1 MVDFKKSNLD
11 ADQRLD
17 SYQSLMF
24 LINSVVNNVNTA
36 ELVKVIAVDEAKKEI
51 DVIPIVAKPDSE
63 GQRIEPAPIYGIKY
77 IEWQYGTNAIIA
89 TPVVN
94 DIGLLVVCTKDVSS
108 IESGL
113 VGSYRRYNLADGIY
127 FGGLCGF
134 NQTPTQF
141 IKFDENGIEITSPTA
156 IAVNAPQATVTTT
169 GDTTI
174 TAGGNATITATG
186 NATITGNAVAIT
198 GSTVA
203 ISGSAVS
210 LGSGSTQK
218 AVALDGDPVYSG
230 TKLVGNIQAS
240 STEVVA
246 N

>member
-63 GQRIEPAPIYGIKY
+63 GQRIEPAPIYGVKY

-134 NQTPTQF
+134 NATPTQF
-141 IKFDENGIEITSPTA
+141 IKFDENGIEVTSPTA
-156 IAVNAPQATVTTT
+156 LTVNAPIMTVNAETSATVMT
-169 GDTTI
+169 GE
-174 TAGGNATITATG
+174 ATVTATG
-186 NATITGNAVAIT
+186 NVAISGSNVAIT
-198 GSTVA
+198 GS
-203 ISGSAVS
+203 AVS
-210 LGSGSTQK
+210 IGSGSGGK
-218 AVALDGDPVYSG
+218 AVVLDGDPVYNGQQQQIG
-230 TKLVGNIQAS
+230 TVKAT
-240 STEVVA
+240 STAVTA

>member
-1 MVDFKKSNLD
+1 MVDFKKSNLV

-17 SYQSLMF
+17 GYQSLLF
-24 LINSVVNNVNTA
+24 LINSVVNNINTA
-36 ELVKVIAVDEAKKEI
+36 ELVRVIAVDEEKKQI

-63 GQRIEPAPIYGIKY
+63 GQKIEPSPIYGIKY

-89 TPVVN
+89 TPVIN
-94 DIGLLVVCTKDVSS
+94 DIGLMVVCTKDVSS

-156 IAVNAPQATVTTT
+156 LTVNAQTMTVNAQKSATV
-169 GDTTI
+169 I
-174 TAGGNATITATG
+174 AGETATI
-186 NATITGNAVAIT
+186 
-198 GSTVA
+198 
-203 ISGSAVS
+203 SAQSVV
-210 LGSGSTQK
+210 LGSSSGDMK
-218 AVALDGDPVYSG
+218 AIVLDGDPVYNGSQQQIG
-230 TKLVGNIQAS
+230 TVKAT
-240 STEVVA
+240 STSVTA

>member
-1 MVDFKKSNLD
+1 MVDFKKSNLV

-17 SYQSLMF
+17 GYQSLLF
-24 LINSVVNNVNTA
+24 LINSVVNNINTA
-36 ELVKVIAVDEAKKEI
+36 ELVRVIAVDEEKKQI

-94 DIGLLVVCTKDVSS
+94 DVGLLVVCTKDISS
-108 IESGL
+108 IDSGL

-134 NQTPTQF
+134 NATPTQF
-141 IKFDENGIEITSPTA
+141 IKFDENGIEVTSPTA
-156 IAVNAPQATVTTT
+156 LTVNAQTMTVNAQKSATV
-169 GDTTI
+169 I
-174 TAGGNATITATG
+174 AGETATI
-186 NATITGNAVAIT
+186 
-198 GSTVA
+198 
-203 ISGSAVS
+203 SAQSVV
-210 LGSGSTQK
+210 LGSSSVDMK
-218 AVALDGDPVYSG
+218 AIVLDGDPVYNGSQQQIG
-230 TKLVGNIQAS
+230 TVRAT
-240 STEVVA
+240 STSVTA

>member
-36 ELVKVIAVDEAKKEI
+36 ELVKVIAVDESKKEI

-134 NQTPTQF
+134 NATPTQY

-174 TAGGNATITATG
+174 TAGGNATITG
-186 NATITGNAVAIT
+186 NAIAIT

-230 TKLVGNIQAS
+230 TKLVGNVQAS

>member
-17 SYQSLMF
+17 SYQSLLF

-94 DIGLLVVCTKDVSS
+94 DIGLLVVCTKDISS
-108 IESGL
+108 IDSGL

-134 NQTPTQF
+134 NATPTQF
-141 IKFDENGIEITSPTA
+141 IKFDENGIEVTSPTA
-156 IAVNAPQATVTTT
+156 LTVNAPIMTVNAETSATVMT
-169 GDTTI
+169 GE
-174 TAGGNATITATG
+174 ATVTATG
-186 NATITGNAVAIT
+186 N
-198 GSTVA
+198 VA
-203 ISGSAVS
+203 ISGSNVSITGSAVS
-210 LGSGSTQK
+210 IGSGSGGK
-218 AVALDGDPVYSG
+218 AVVLDGDPVYNGQQQQIG
-230 TKLVGNIQAS
+230 TVKAT
-240 STEVVA
+240 STVVTA

>member
-1 MVDFKKSNLD
+1 MEFKRSNLD
-11 ADQRLD
+11 SETMVD
-17 SYQSLMF
+17 SYQSF
-24 LINSVVNNVNTA
+24 LFMVEQIVNKVNTA

-134 NQTPTQF
+134 NATPTQF
-141 IKFDENGIEITSPTA
+141 IKFDENGIEVTSPTA
-156 IAVNAPQATVTTT
+156 LTVNAPTMTVNAQTSATVV
-169 GDTTI
+169 
-174 TAGGNATITATG
+174 AGETATI
-186 NATITGNAVAIT
+186 
-198 GSTVA
+198 
-203 ISGSAVS
+203 SAQSVV
-210 LGSGSTQK
+210 LGSSGGAMK
-218 AVALDGDPVYSG
+218 PVALDGDVVLNGQQQVIG
-230 TKLVGNIQAS
+230 TIKSS
-240 STEVVA
+240 STAVA
-246 N
+246 AN

>member
-1 MVDFKKSNLD
+1 MVDFKKSNLL

-17 SYQSLMF
+17 GYQSLLF
-24 LINSVVNNVNTA
+24 LINSVVNNINTA
-36 ELVKVIAVDEAKKEI
+36 ELVRVIAVDEEKKQI

-63 GQRIEPAPIYGIKY
+63 GQKIEPSPIYGIKY

-89 TPVVN
+89 TPVIN

-156 IAVNAPQATVTTT
+156 LTVNTQTMTVNAQKSATV
-169 GDTTI
+169 I
-174 TAGGNATITATG
+174 AGETATI
-186 NATITGNAVAIT
+186 
-198 GSTVA
+198 
-203 ISGSAVS
+203 SAQSVV
-210 LGSGSTQK
+210 LGSSNGDMK
-218 AVALDGDPVYSG
+218 AIVLDGDPVYNGSQQQIG
-230 TKLVGNIQAS
+230 TVRAT
-240 STEVVA
+240 STSVTA

>member
-36 ELVKVIAVDEAKKEI
+36 ELVKVIAVDESKKEI

-63 GQRIEPAPIYGIKY
+63 GQRIDPAPIYGIKY

-94 DIGLLVVCTKDVSS
+94 DVGLLVVCTKDISS
-108 IESGL
+108 IDSGL

-134 NQTPTQF
+134 NATPAQF

-156 IAVNAPQATVTTT
+156 LTVNAPIMTVNAETSATVMT
-169 GDTTI
+169 GE
-174 TAGGNATITATG
+174 ATVTATG
-186 NATITGNAVAIT
+186 N
-198 GSTVA
+198 VA
-203 ISGSAVS
+203 ISGSNVSITGSAVS
-210 LGSGSTQK
+210 IGSGSGGK
-218 AVALDGDPVYSG
+218 AIALDGDKVYSG
-230 TKLVGNIQAS
+230 ATEIGTVKAT
-240 STEVVA
+240 STVVTA

>member
-1 MVDFKKSNLD
+1 MVDFKKSNLV

-17 SYQSLMF
+17 GYQSLLF
-24 LINSVVNNVNTA
+24 LINSVVNNINTA
-36 ELVKVIAVDEAKKEI
+36 ELVRVIAVDEEKKQI

-63 GQRIEPAPIYGIKY
+63 GQKIEPSPIYGIKY

-89 TPVVN
+89 TPVIN
-94 DIGLLVVCTKDVSS
+94 DIGLMVVCTKDVSS

-156 IAVNAPQATVTTT
+156 LTVNAQNMTVNAQKSATV
-169 GDTTI
+169 I
-174 TAGGNATITATG
+174 AGETATI
-186 NATITGNAVAIT
+186 
-198 GSTVA
+198 
-203 ISGSAVS
+203 SAQSVV
-210 LGSGSTQK
+210 LGSSSGDMK
-218 AVALDGDPVYSG
+218 AIVLDGDPVYNGSQQQIG
-230 TKLVGNIQAS
+230 TVRAT
-240 STEVVA
+240 STSVTA

>member
-17 SYQSLMF
+17 SYQSLLF

-89 TPVVN
+89 TPVIN
-94 DIGLLVVCTKDVSS
+94 DIGLLVVCTKDISS
-108 IESGL
+108 IDSGL

-134 NQTPTQF
+134 NATPTQF
-141 IKFDENGIEITSPTA
+141 IKFDENGIEVTSPTA
-156 IAVNAPQATVTTT
+156 LTINTPIATVNAQTSATIIAGETA
-169 GDTTI
+169 TI
-174 TAGGNATITATG
+174 TAGQTATI
-186 NATITGNAVAIT
+186 
-198 GSTVA
+198 
-203 ISGSAVS
+203 SAQSVV
-210 LGSGSTQK
+210 LGSSGGTMK
-218 AVALDGDPVYSG
+218 PIALDGDVVLNGQQQVIG
-230 TKLVGNIQAS
+230 TIKSS
-240 STEVVA
+240 STAVTA

>member
-1 MVDFKKSNLD
+1 MVDFKKSNLV

-17 SYQSLMF
+17 GYQSLLF
-24 LINSVVNNVNTA
+24 LINSVVNNINTA
-36 ELVKVIAVDEAKKEI
+36 ELVRVIAVDEAKKEI

-94 DIGLLVVCTKDVSS
+94 DIGLLVVCTKDISS
-108 IESGL
+108 IDSGL

-134 NQTPTQF
+134 NATPTQF
-141 IKFDENGIEITSPTA
+141 IKFDENGIEVTSPTELT
-156 IAVNAPQATVTTT
+156 VNAPIMTVNAETSATVMT
-169 GDTTI
+169 GE
-174 TAGGNATITATG
+174 ATVTATG
-186 NATITGNAVAIT
+186 N
-198 GSTVA
+198 VA
-203 ISGSAVS
+203 ISGSNVSITGSAVS
-210 LGSGSTQK
+210 IGSGSGGK
-218 AVALDGDPVYSG
+218 AVVLDGDPVYNGQQQQIG
-230 TKLVGNIQAS
+230 TVKAT
-240 STEVVA
+240 STSVTA